1 MPQSEASILRVEGK
15 DDQHAIGHL
24 LSRGGD
30 HVTREPQEAINERKQ
45 GHRQV
50 GYEQRFRVDATLDDL
65 DLELAREFLALTP
78 VAARPVT
85 EALSYYRLIEQAA
98 QDWRVTNAALLLFA
112 RAPALRWHPRAGL
125 RLFRVEPRR
134 PASPGDPRQAS
145 GGPSCPRHSQP
156 PLLPPRD
163 PRQAS
168 GAPSCPRHP
177 QSPPRAGTGRCRG
190 HARGGRGR
198 LPSHGGQGQGCPIP
212 PRAVPRRAR
221 ESCEMSP
228 ESCAQLP
235 SGLPASFT
243 DEGVGWST

>member
-1 MPQSEASILRVEGK
+1 MPQPEASILRVEGK

-156 PLLPPRD
+156 P
-163 PRQAS
+163 
-168 GAPSCPRHP
+168 
-177 QSPPRAGTGRCRG
+177 PRAGTGRCRG